1 MLFLFFDSTISTG
14 IPPKPVVEMTPGHL
28 IKLTVNN
35 FKLLMK
41 CTFYAD
47 GFEYKWEK
55 KNARSIPR
63 AEDINSRQLTIVN
76 LRPEDSG
83 EYRCI
88 LSNSTG
94 VIMSDYSLLTV
105 KGLFVTSYLVIVKLW
120 NCEMFI

>member
-1 MLFLFFDSTISTG
+1 MHNLLFLFFNPTISIG

-41 CTFYAD
+41 CTLYAD

-55 KNARSIPR
+55 KNERNIPR
-63 AEDINSRQLTIVN
+63 AESINSRQLTISN
-76 LRPEDSG
+76 LKPEDSG

-88 LSNSTG
+88 ISNSTG
-94 VIMSDYSLLTV
+94 VIMSDYSPLTV
-105 KGLFVTSYLVIVKLW
+105 KGLFVTSFVFSYSEIVEL
-120 NCEMFI
+120 

>member
-1 MLFLFFDSTISTG
+1 MLPDQ
-14 IPPKPVVEMTPGHL
+14 L

-35 FKLLMK
+35 FVLSMK
-41 CTFYAD
+41 CTFYTN

-55 KNARSIPR
+55 KNERNISR
-63 AEDINSRQLTIVN
+63 AQGINSRQLTITN
-76 LRPEDSG
+76 LKPEDSG

-105 KGLFVTSYLVIVKLW
+105 KGLFCSY
-120 NCEMFI
+120 M

>member
-1 MLFLFFDSTISTG
+1 M
-14 IPPKPVVEMTPGHL
+14 IPGQL

-35 FKLLMK
+35 FVLSMN
-41 CTFYAD
+41 CTFYTN

-55 KNARSIPR
+55 KNERIISR
-63 AEDINSRQLTIVN
+63 AQGINSEQLTITN
-76 LRPEDSG
+76 LKPEDSG

-105 KGLFVTSYLVIVKLW
+105 KGCFEYYSLVMLKI
-120 NCEMFI
+120 N